1 MVRNKMNLVVH
12 KSNVKFLGANWLEIF
27 QQEIRN
33 IDPEYEKGMH
43 GVVAAMGTKENVQ
56 RPHPAG
62 QSEVQGNA
70 STERAIRDG
79 GAVEGSLEIRCLEP
93 WQPRGWWGCGWERP
107 RHQHLRLQQQ
117 QRKWGFLTDHQLGH
131 EEATCG
137 LVTATSVGQWCQVAL
152 IHLFTHS
159 ASLSSFFQWYL
170 LRSCHHHANTEDSNK
185 LPDVQRHWYKT
196 NRCNDAN

>member
-33 IDPEYEKGMH
+33 IDPGYEKGMH

-62 QSEVQGNA
+62 QGEVQGNA

-93 WQPRGWWGCGWERP
+93 WQPRRW
-107 RHQHLRLQQQ
+107 
-117 QRKWGFLTDHQLGH
+117 
-131 EEATCG
+131 
-137 LVTATSVGQWCQVAL
+137 
-152 IHLFTHS
+152 
-159 ASLSSFFQWYL
+159 
-170 LRSCHHHANTEDSNK
+170 
-185 LPDVQRHWYKT
+185 
-196 NRCNDAN
+196 

>member
-1 MVRNKMNLVVH
+1 MNLVVH

-79 GAVEGSLEIRCLEP
+79 GAVATRPSAPFTTMACFFGPRMRMPSMSACPPIIVLKQDSFFLAFANFFYLFIYAFTGSLIVTTRPPSGALSIPSVPLWSLIISSQTARPMPLPRSLE
-93 WQPRGWWGCGWERP
+93 
-107 RHQHLRLQQQ
+107 
-117 QRKWGFLTDHQLGH
+117 
-131 EEATCG
+131 
-137 LVTATSVGQWCQVAL
+137 
-152 IHLFTHS
+152 
-159 ASLSSFFQWYL
+159 
-170 LRSCHHHANTEDSNK
+170 
-185 LPDVQRHWYKT
+185 LPL
-196 NRCNDAN
+196 